1 MNLNSKTLNYKLKI
15 STMKTLNFDLSTE
28 MLNDFV
34 LSTEEMIC
42 VRGGDGV
49 EPISTP
55 MKPPVI
61 I

>member
-1 MNLNSKTLNYKLKI
+1 
-15 STMKTLNFDLSTE
+15 MKNLNFDLTTE

-49 EPISTP
+49 EPKTLP
-55 MKPPVI
+55 VNPPVI
-61 I
+61 L

>member
-1 MNLNSKTLNYKLKI
+1 
-15 STMKTLNFDLSTE
+15 MKTLNFELTTE

-42 VRGGDGV
+42 VRGGDGI
-49 EPISTP
+49 EPRTLP
-55 MKPPVI
+55 TVPPVI